1 MAIYGVGS
9 KWEDEELKSI
19 FFEEEKFILGWNE
32 PTAKDIYSAVSTI
45 KVGDIL
51 YIKANQPGTRKI
63 RVKGVG
69 IVIKNFMNCLNDN
82 EYGGVNFSD
91 WESLFIKVKWIYRKE
106 FMINIP
112 DNEGRLTN
120 YRAATFYEEF
130 LPLVQEK
137 ILEKIIAV

>member
-1 MAIYGVGS
+1 MPIYGVGS
-9 KWEDEELKSI
+9 KWEDEELKGR

-51 YIKANQPGTRKI
+51 YIKANQPGTRRI

-69 IVIKNFMNCLNDN
+69 IVTKNFMNCFND
-82 EYGGVNFSD
+82 GQFGDVNYSD
-91 WESLFIKVKWIYRKE
+91 WESLFIKVKWVYQDE
-106 FMINIP
+106 FIINIP
-112 DNEGRLTN
+112 DNEGKLTN

-137 ILEKIIAV
+137 ILEKIFNV

>member
-1 MAIYGVGS
+1 MPIYGVGS
-9 KWEDEELKSI
+9 KWEDEELKGR

-51 YIKANQPGTRKI
+51 YIKANQPGTRRI
-63 RVKGVG
+63 RVKAVG
-69 IVIKNFMNCLNDN
+69 IVTKNFMNCFND
-82 EYGGVNFSD
+82 GQFGDVNYSD
-91 WESLFIKVKWIYRKE
+91 WESLFIKVKWVYQDE
-106 FMINIP
+106 FIINIP
-112 DNEGRLTN
+112 DNEGKLTN

-137 ILEKIIAV
+137 ILEKIFNV